1 MVFFRFLVIF
11 FITINVYN
19 QAFADSK
26 TRVIDWQEQITLTD
40 DGKKGQVTVE
50 MQVINLPKNYQ
61 INSYQISSSSQNLI
75 EFSQV
80 MIDGVKAQFVQNTNS
95 LQVKF
100 NEAKRN
106 QEFFKI
112 SYSYHEKYTKLYHEL
127 RQEAV
132 YVPSFA
138 NRANYKIIFNYPTK
152 YDLLTNHYQAGKS
165 KNDQMASLVFQGNAS
180 PEGFL
185 EKIRL
190 TTASAKWQATVR
202 NIITLNNLKGS
213 LEAKTPILFRDG
225 PQLIEKQELTSSF
238 ASKDRGTDKR
248 NIFFKFNVDETVD
261 KIIIENRASVI
272 TGKKNQ
278 NNFQRNP
285 LNYKDFTKEEE
296 SHVIGLVDRVKKDP
310 IYKNLALYSAL
321 TMFVNS
327 YIKYD
332 LSYYGKEPALEQIVE
347 NPQGVCSEYA
357 RLLNAMAR
365 VAGIPA
371 ITVNGLA
378 VNDKGEFEA
387 HAWNALYV
395 DGGWVFVDPTWGLAN
410 GNVSSSHIYLRD
422 EGNKDIELKFFGNKD
437 AKLDAD
443 FEFVVEKIID

>member
-1 MVFFRFLVIF
+1 MIFFRFLLIF
-11 FITINVYN
+11 FTIINFN
-19 QAFADSK
+19 NLAFADSK
-26 TRVIDWQEQITLTD
+26 TRVIDWQEQITLTP
-40 DGKKGQVTVE
+40 DGKKGQVSVE
-50 MQVINLPKNYQ
+50 MQVINLPKNYH
-61 INSYQISSSSQNLI
+61 INSYQISSSSKNLI

-80 MIDGVKAQFVQNTNS
+80 TIDGVKAQFIQNSNS

-100 NEAKRN
+100 NEPKRN

-112 SYSYHEKYTKLYHEL
+112 SYSYHEKYAKLYHEL

-138 NRANYKIIFNYPTK
+138 NLASYKIVFNYPTN
-152 YDLLTNHYQAGKS
+152 YDLLTNHNQATKT
-165 KNDQMASLVFQGNAS
+165 KNEQMISLVFQGNAS
-180 PEGFL
+180 SEGFL

-202 NIITLNNLKGS
+202 NIITLDNLKGS

-225 PQLIEKQELTSSF
+225 SQLIEKQELTSSL
-238 ASKDRGTDKR
+238 ASKDRGTDKKS
-248 NIFFKFNVDETVD
+248 IFFKFNVDETID
-261 KIIIENRASVI
+261 KIVIENRALVI

-285 LNYKDFTKEEE
+285 LNYKDFSKEEE
-296 SHVIGLVDRVKKDP
+296 SIVSSLVDRVKKDP
-310 IYKNLALYSAL
+310 KYKNLAFYSAL

-347 NPQGVCSEYA
+347 NPLGVCSEYA

-365 VAGIPA
+365 VANIPA
-371 ITVNGLA
+371 ITINGLA

-387 HAWNALYV
+387 HAWNALFV
-395 DGGWVFVDPTWGLAN
+395 DGEWVFVDPTWGLAD
-410 GNVSSSHIYLRD
+410 GSVSSSHIYLRD
-422 EGNKDIELKFFGNKD
+422 EGSKDIELKFFGNKD
-437 AKLDAD
+437 AKLNAD
-443 FEFVVEKIID
+443 FEFVVEKIN